1 MVIIFHSGSLARLV
15 NKKIHMKTLVTIVV
29 GTFVL
34 TGCSSTMTVGPKANE
49 ASYFGADA
57 STKGASVTVPFVKA
71 SVEATPSETKKKK

>member
-1 MVIIFHSGSLARLV
+1 
-15 NKKIHMKTLVTIVV
+15 MKTLVATVI
-29 GTFVL
+29 GAFVL

-71 SVEATPSETKKKK
+71 SFKTTASENKKKK